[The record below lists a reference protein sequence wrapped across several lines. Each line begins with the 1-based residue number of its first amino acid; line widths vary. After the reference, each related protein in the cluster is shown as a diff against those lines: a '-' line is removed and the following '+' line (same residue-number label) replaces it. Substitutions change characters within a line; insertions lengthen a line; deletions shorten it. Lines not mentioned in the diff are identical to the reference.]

1 MALDIFY
8 KQDIRRAIRALL
20 TVAQAMTGDYQRGYI
35 AALVAIGQVFG
46 IDDQEGEIVRQDD

>member
-1 MALDIFY
+1 MALDVFF

-20 TVAQAMTGDYQRGYI
+20 MIARTFTGDYQRGYI

-46 IDDQEGEIVRQDD
+46 IDDGEGEVVQDN